1 MVECGAVTRQEM
13 NFAENRQYIGKERR
27 QFPRVSRTFL
37 VVCKDMAGTI
47 ATIPHF
53 VYAYGK
59 NISKGGIFFESV
71 EKFPIHTHLEFS
83 LYASTLPEAIKV
95 QGEVVWTK
103 PAEEKGLYYYGV
115 SFCEISQHDMLLVEQ
130 LIGTEVDASLINNFK
145 IR

>member
-1 MVECGAVTRQEM
+1 M
-13 NFAENRQYIGKERR
+13 NLANPKGYTGQERR
-27 QFPRVSRTFL
+27 RFPRVARTFL
-37 VVCKDMAGTI
+37 VVCKDMTGTV

-71 EKFPIHTHLEFS
+71 EKFPLHTRLEFS

-103 PAEEKGLYYYGV
+103 PAQEKGLYYYGV
-115 SFCEISQHDMLLVEQ
+115 NFCQVSTHDMLLVEQ
-130 LIGTEVDASLINNFK
+130 LVGIDMDIRLTDSLG

>member
-1 MVECGAVTRQEM
+1 MKITDPRPFQGT
-13 NFAENRQYIGKERR
+13 ERR
-27 QFPRVSRTFL
+27 RFPRASRTFL
-37 VVCKDMAGTI
+37 VVCKDLTGTV

-71 EKFPIHTHLEFS
+71 EKFPVHSRLEFS

-103 PAEEKGLYYYGV
+103 PSQENGLYYYGV
-115 SFCEISQHDMLLVEQ
+115 NFCEISPHDMLLIEQ
-130 LIGTEVDASLINNFK
+130 LVGTQIDHSMSH
-145 IR
+145 

>member
-1 MVECGAVTRQEM
+1 M
-13 NFAENRQYIGKERR
+13 
-27 QFPRVSRTFL
+27 
-37 VVCKDMAGTI
+37 CKDMTGTV

-71 EKFPIHTHLEFS
+71 EKFTLNARLEFS

-103 PAEEKGLYYYGV
+103 PAQEKGLYYYGV
-115 SFCEISQHDMLLVEQ
+115 SFADVGPHDMLLIEQ
-130 LIGTEVDASLINNFK
+130 LVGTEIQNQLADISL
-145 IR
+145 RR

>member
-1 MVECGAVTRQEM
+1 M
-13 NFAENRQYIGKERR
+13 NLANPRNFTGQERR
-27 QFPRVSRTFL
+27 RFPRVAKTFL
-37 VVCKDMAGTI
+37 VVCKDVAGTV

-71 EKFPIHTHLEFS
+71 ENFPLHTRLEFS

-103 PAEEKGLYYYGV
+103 PAQEKGLYYYGV
-115 SFCEISQHDMLLVEQ
+115 NFCEVSPHDMLLVEQ
-130 LIGTEVDASLINNFK
+130 LVGIDTDLRMADRLGIK
-145 IR
+145 

>member
-1 MVECGAVTRQEM
+1 MKSTDHKQSSGT
-13 NFAENRQYIGKERR
+13 ERR
-27 QFPRVSRTFL
+27 RFPRVSRTFL
-37 VVCKDMAGTI
+37 VVCKDTSGTV

-71 EKFPIHTHLEFS
+71 EKFSLRARLEFS

-103 PAEEKGLYYYGV
+103 PSQENGLYYYGV
-115 SFCEISQHDMLLVEQ
+115 NFCEISAHDMLLIEQ
-130 LIGTEVDASLINNFK
+130 LVGTDIETIPANNLK
-145 IR
+145 I

>member
-1 MVECGAVTRQEM
+1 M
-13 NFAENRQYIGKERR
+13 NFTNPRQFTETERR
-27 QFPRVSRTFL
+27 RFPRVTRTFL
-37 VVCKDMAGTI
+37 VVCKDMTGTV

-71 EKFPIHTHLEFS
+71 EKFPLHTRLEFS

-103 PAEEKGLYYYGV
+103 SAQESGLYYYGV
-115 SFCEISQHDMLLVEQ
+115 NFCEISPHDMLLIEQ
-130 LIGTEVDASLINNFK
+130 LVGTEINMQK
-145 IR
+145 PPAVHIKR